1 MAQDPIVDGKG
12 NYVIDDGTGAQ
23 VRTRINTTLQAI
35 ATNNSGSEAPPANN
49 HQWFANTNTNKLC
62 YKDASTGNN
71 ATTNYFN
78 LANLDGGLSVDQ
90 TSTFNGDV
98 IFQGTNGTTN
108 ITFDASIVNGSG
120 GLKFKDFATIRLGT
134 DDDFIISHFQ
144 GFNILTSTTDKP
156 TAMVTRTFGSGQA
169 CYTLQTQDSSGTDL
183 AYEAFVNGRQE
194 LYFNGS
200 SKFQTSADGIEVI
213 GSILPTTDNDK
224 PLGSSS
230 KRFSTLHSGALNTGD
245 INMSNLNDNGN
256 EIDGS
261 KGSWSIQEGSDDL
274 FLINRVSGK
283 KYKFNLTEIT

>member
-98 IFQGTNGTTN
+98 IFKGTNGTTD
-108 ITFDASIVNGSG
+108 ITFDASIVNGAG
-120 GLKFKDFATIRLGT
+120 GFKFKDFATIRLGT
-134 DDDFIISHFQ
+134 EDDFIISHFQ
-144 GFNILTSTTDKP
+144 GLNLFASQTDIQTFFTARTSN
-156 TAMVTRTFGSGQA
+156 SNLA
-169 CYTLQTQDSSGTDL
+169 CYTLQTQDSSGTDV
-183 AYEAFVNGRQE
+183 AYEAYVNGHQE
-194 LYFNGS
+194 LHFNGS
-200 SKFQTSADGIEVI
+200 EKFRTTANGITVTGSVTSQ
-213 GSILPTTDNDK
+213 
-224 PLGSSS
+224 
-230 KRFSTLHSGALNTGD
+230 D
-245 INMSNLNDNGN
+245 INMSNLNSLPNEVDNTQ
-256 EIDGS
+256 
-261 KGSWSIQEGSDDL
+261 GSWSIQEGSDDL
-274 FLINRVSGK
+274 FLINRINGK
-283 KYKFNLTEIT
+283 KYKFNLTEVS